1 MTKVMR
7 RILNLV
13 AWIWTSWSDWILRNF
28 FFLREEVKFTNMP
41 CSQGQTPTVGRFLE
55 VQI

>member
-1 MTKVMR
+1 MAKVMR

-13 AWIWTSWSDWILRNF
+13 AWIWTSWSDWILRIF